1 MSSQF
6 NQEEGAQTSLAEELR
21 TTTRQQ
27 HHALNAQ
34 ITPRLPLCLP
44 PIADS
49 PLIYVKGMIV
59 FGQIYIAFEGFWET
73 QLAFPQLNQ
82 RLLQIYEN
90 VHFPWLLRSRQL
102 RHDIDALKSDLLR
115 SQIQELE
122 VLVDE
127 SRGFRLQVERSLSAR
142 PHVLLA
148 YTWTMY
154 LALFNGGRWI
164 RGQLVSAGPEF
175 WRGSTL
181 PLSFWE
187 FRKEGEVDVGD
198 ERLKEEFKEKFQG
211 AASILTEEESRN
223 VVEETMKLFD
233 MCSQM
238 VEFLDNKTATSPS
251 QKAFAESPSLLTAS
265 QLKDSIVANS
275 TAPSLWQCLTS
286 VCSSIKTTTSTAL
299 RGKASSAG

>member
-6 NQEEGAQTSLAEELR
+6 NQEGGSQTSLAEELR
-21 TTTRQQ
+21 ATTRQR

-49 PLIYVKGMIV
+49 PLVYVKGMIV
-59 FGQIYIAFEGFWET
+59 FGQIYFAFEQFLET
-73 QLAFPQLNQ
+73 QLACPQLNQ
-82 RLLQIYEN
+82 RLLQIYEGI
-90 VHFPWLLRSRQL
+90 HFPWLLRSSQL

-122 VLVDE
+122 VLLDE
-127 SRGFRLQVERSLSAR
+127 SRGFRLRIERSLSAR

-181 PLSFWE
+181 PLTFWE
-187 FRKEGEVDVGD
+187 FRKEGEADVGD
-198 ERLKEEFKEKFQG
+198 ERLKEEFKEGFQG

-233 MCSQM
+233 MCLQM
-238 VEFLDNKTATSPS
+238 VEFLDNKAATSSS
-251 QKAFAESPSLLTAS
+251 QESFAESPSLAVAC
-265 QLKDSIVANS
+265 QLKDPVVANS
-275 TAPSLWQCLTS
+275 TVASLWQYLTS